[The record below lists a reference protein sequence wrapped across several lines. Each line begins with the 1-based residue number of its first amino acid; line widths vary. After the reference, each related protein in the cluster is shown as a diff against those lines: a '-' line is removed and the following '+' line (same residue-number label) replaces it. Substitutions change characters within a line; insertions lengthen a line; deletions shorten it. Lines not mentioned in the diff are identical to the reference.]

1 MVAMVCDINN
11 QLCMIDGCS
20 NCPGEEAVKKILVL
34 SGVDE
39 MLQTDVKYAQW
50 VTTDRCDLIT
60 IIGSYA
66 DFVDKLVNKLTILK
80 THHFISSNQATF
92 LRNKKEDLQ
101 DQECM
106 VSGDF
111 SENFTF
117 VIQDEIQSYHWV
129 NEQVTLHPFICAVLS

>member
-1 MVAMVCDINN
+1 MVCDIYN
-11 QLCMIDGCS
+11 QSCMIDGCS

-34 SGVDE
+34 SGEDE

-80 THHFISSNQATF
+80 TQHFISSNQAT
-92 LRNKKEDLQ
+92 
-101 DQECM
+101 
-106 VSGDF
+106 
-111 SENFTF
+111 
-117 VIQDEIQSYHWV
+117 WV
-129 NEQVTLHPFICAVLS
+129 NEQVTLHPFVLYYRDSETQTLKSDSMCIISESLQHNTIAVHTF